1 MKQPQARGST
11 KAQTILSTTLITLAV
26 VVIGLLGIEA
36 ANGVSGLNKWLHMQ
50 TFALLAWRL
59 ALYSSTAYAWYRMRR
74 RLNKQGFPPLQ
85 HQRLLYAEIAAVAA
99 IALLELQILR
109 AN

>member
-1 MKQPQARGST
+1 MV
-11 KAQTILSTTLITLAV
+11 V

-36 ANGVSGLNKWLHMQ
+36 ANGVSGLNQWLRIQ
-50 TFALLAWRL
+50 ASALLVWRL

-74 RLNKQGFPPLQ
+74 RLNMQGFPPLQ
-85 HQRLLYAEIAAVAA
+85 HQRLLYAEIAAIAA